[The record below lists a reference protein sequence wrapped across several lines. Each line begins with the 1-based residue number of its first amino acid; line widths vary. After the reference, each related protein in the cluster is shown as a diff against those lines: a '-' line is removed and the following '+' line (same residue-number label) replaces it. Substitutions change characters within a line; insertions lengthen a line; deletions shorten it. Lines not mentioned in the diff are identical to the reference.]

1 LNNIARAVVGDV
13 ELAYEKLGR
22 DGDPPVLLVMGLG
35 GQMHYWPDGFCR
47 ALTDRGMYVVRYDN
61 RDVGLS
67 THLSG
72 AGPVDLQALLAGG
85 GSRTPYGLAD
95 LAADAVGL
103 LGALGVSSAH
113 LVGMS
118 LGGMIVQL
126 AAIEYPERVRS
137 LVSIA
142 STTGEPS
149 VGGSKAGVLAALLA
163 PPGTTREEIA
173 DHAVA
178 LSRVIGSPGFERDEQ
193 WLRWRAG
200 HAFDRGYDP
209 DGVSR
214 QAAAALTAG
223 DRTERLGA
231 VRVPALV
238 VHGLA
243 DPLVDVSGGEAT
255 AAAIPHAELLV
266 IEGLGHDLPPGVWT
280 QLADAIAATVHR
292 AEKAAEVGGSFVDW
306 KPCA

>member
-1 LNNIARAVVGDV
+1 MESANSIARAVVGDV
-13 ELAYEKLGR
+13 QFAYETFGR
-22 DGDPPVLLVMGLG
+22 DEDPPVLLVMGLG
-35 GQMHYWPDGFCR
+35 GQMHYWPDGFCQ
-47 ALTDRGMYVVRYDN
+47 ALTDRGLYVVRYDN

-67 THLSG
+67 THLRD
-72 AGPVDLQALLAGG
+72 AGPVDLQALLTGA
-85 GSRTPYGLAD
+85 SSAPYGLED

-103 LGALGVSSAH
+103 LGALGMQSAH
-113 LVGMS
+113 LVGIS

-142 STTGEPS
+142 STTGARS
-149 VGGSKAGVLAALLA
+149 VGGAKPEALAALLA
-163 PPGTTREEIA
+163 PPGNTREEVA

-178 LSRVIGSPGFERDEQ
+178 LSRVIGSPGFEIDEQ

-214 QAAAALTAG
+214 QAAAAFTAR

-238 VHGLA
+238 VHGSA

-266 IEGLGHDLPPGVWT
+266 IEGLGHDLPRGVWT
-280 QLADAIAATVHR
+280 QLAYAIAATVHR
-292 AEKAAEVGGSFVDW
+292 AEHG
-306 KPCA
+306 

>member
-1 LNNIARAVVGDV
+1 VIAVDEMIDNDGAMNNTARAVVGDV

-47 ALTDRGMYVVRYDN
+47 ALTDRGLCVVRYDN

-67 THLSG
+67 THLSSG
-72 AGPVDLQALLAGG
+72 GPVDLQALIASG
-85 GSRTPYGLAD
+85 GSSAPYGLED
-95 LAADAVGL
+95 LAADAIGL
-103 LGALGVSSAH
+103 LGALGMSSAH
-113 LVGMS
+113 LVGIS

-126 AAIEYPERVRS
+126 AAIDYPERVRS

-163 PPGTTREEIA
+163 PPGTTREEVT
-173 DHAVA
+173 DHAVT
-178 LSRVIGSPGFERDEQ
+178 LSRMIGSPGFDRDEQ

-200 HAFDRGYDP
+200 HAYDRCYDP

-214 QAAAALTAG
+214 QAAAALTAS

-238 VHGLA
+238 VHGSV
-243 DPLVDVSGGEAT
+243 DPLVDVSGGQAT
-255 AAAIPHAELLV
+255 AAAIPHADLLV
-266 IEGLGHDLPPGVWT
+266 IEGLGHDLPPGVWS
-280 QLADAIAATVHR
+280 QLADAIAATVQRGENGH
-292 AEKAAEVGGSFVDW
+292 
-306 KPCA
+306 